1 MAQPDTATEQHAAE
15 AVVRHHAQ
23 LAEALDG
30 HAARLLDAAERADA
44 PQVWQRRA
52 EFVTW
57 LHAELLPHAR
67 AEEATLY
74 PAAAARPGGE
84 LLVAGMRDEH
94 AVITGLATEL
104 EQAASPVRA
113 AAAARALVAVLAT
126 HLTKENEL
134 LIPLL
139 VRADDVSLAGLL
151 AGMHDLIGDHAQ
163 RAADDGTCGCGGC
176 GCGGG

>member
-1 MAQPDTATEQHAAE
+1 AWRRSPDPLISTPVVRGPAAVWRAWAHLTDGVAIVSGRRPVPRFADELRCNRIHPRKLAGVSMAQPDTATEQHAAE

-84 LLVAGMRDEH
+84 LLMA
-94 AVITGLATEL
+94 
-104 EQAASPVRA
+104 
-113 AAAARALVAVLAT
+113 
-126 HLTKENEL
+126 
-134 LIPLL
+134 
-139 VRADDVSLAGLL
+139 
-151 AGMHDLIGDHAQ
+151 
-163 RAADDGTCGCGGC
+163 
-176 GCGGG
+176 